1 MTMPIVFP
9 SGSLSPCTQPFPSKH
24 AIFGVFIEILI
35 TTKPKQSMSFSMMQ
49 TANHKCMQGPGAGYR
64 LHTKQALGF
73 PSPHA
78 RAPLLTL
85 ASVNKMSILYGFS
98 RLEDPNLVYTFSKSA
113 EERYPWANLFL
124 VVDICPAERFAL
136 QTLQTL
142 LQLGRHVG
150 ALCIYVDLFG
160 CTLIGHLLSL
170 RPKNLWPGQP

>member
-1 MTMPIVFP
+1 
-9 SGSLSPCTQPFPSKH
+9 
-24 AIFGVFIEILI
+24 
-35 TTKPKQSMSFSMMQ
+35 MSFWFFVSLHAAFSFKARHLRCLHRDSHHHQ
-49 TANHKCMQGPGAGYR
+49 TKAIHVLLHDADCHHKCMQGPGAGYR

-150 ALCIYVDLFG
+150 ALCIYVDLSG